1 MGKGCDVGGG
11 HGGPFG
17 EVPIILAV
25 GIGRRGKHGG
35 PGENLAALHLS
46 SIRLVIPIPLGSV

>member
-17 EVPIILAV
+17 VPIILAV